1 MRAIDEEAQ
10 ALINDVL
17 RQAGWLAVDGDAE
30 ALKGYAIRQ
39 YLRYT
44 LDKVKPNR
52 DALSRNLIRLIMI
65 RRHRGWLYEQD
76 VPVMHSQQLSGRY
89 EWLEVTPGTHRDL
102 AHHVQLTPNERD
114 VLYLLVA
121 AGMSQDEIVEKLGA
135 SGDWVEVTI
144 AKIKQIYG
152 PFWKQWYARRTS

>member
-17 RQAGWLAVDGDAE
+17 RQAGVLAADGDAE
-30 ALKGYAIRQ
+30 ALKGYAIGQ

-52 DALSRNLIRLIMI
+52 DELSRNLIRLIMI

-76 VPVMHSQQLSGRY
+76 VPVMPGQQRSGRY
-89 EWLEVTPGTHRDL
+89 EWLEVTP
-102 AHHVQLTPNERD
+102 
-114 VLYLLVA
+114 
-121 AGMSQDEIVEKLGA
+121 
-135 SGDWVEVTI
+135 
-144 AKIKQIYG
+144 
-152 PFWKQWYARRTS
+152 

>member
-1 MRAIDEEAQ
+1 MRAIDEAAQ

-17 RQAGWLAVDGDAE
+17 QKAGVLASDGDAE
-30 ALKGYAIRQ
+30 ELKGYAIGQ

-44 LDKVKPNR
+44 LGEEKPNQEALRR
-52 DALSRNLIRLIMI
+52 DLIRLIII
-65 RRHRGWLYEQD
+65 RRHRGWLYEQY
-76 VPVMHSQQLSGRY
+76 VPVMRGQQLAGRY
-89 EWLEVTPGTHRDL
+89 EWLEVTPSKHRDL

-121 AGMSQDEIVEKLGA
+121 AGMSKAEIVEKLGA
-135 SGDWVEVTI
+135 SGDWVAVTI

-152 PFWKQWYARRTS
+152 PVW

>member
-10 ALINDVL
+10 VLINDVL
-17 RQAGWLAVDGDAE
+17 RQAGVLDSDGDAE
-30 ALKGYAIRQ
+30 ELKGYAVGQ
-39 YLRYT
+39 YLRQT
-44 LDKVKPNR
+44 LGSAKPDR
-52 DALSRNLIRLIMI
+52 DELRRNLIRLIVI
-65 RRHRGWLYEQD
+65 RRHRGWLYEQYE
-76 VPVMHSQQLSGRY
+76 PIMRGQQLAGRY
-89 EWLEVTPGTHRDL
+89 EWLEVSPSKHRDL

-121 AGMSQDEIVEKLGA
+121 AGMFQAEIVEKLGD

-152 PFWKQWYARRTS
+152 PVW

>member
-1 MRAIDEEAQ
+1 MRAIDEETQ
-10 ALINDVL
+10 QLINEVL
-17 RQAGWLAVDGDAE
+17 HQAGVLETDDDAKE
-30 ALKGYAIRQ
+30 MKGYAIGQ

-44 LDKVKPNR
+44 LGDTKPDR
-52 DALSRNLIRLIMI
+52 EELRRNLIRLIII
-65 RRHRGWLYEQD
+65 RRHRGWLYEQY
-76 VPVMHSQQLSGRY
+76 VPVMRCQQLAGRY
-89 EWLEVTPGTHRDL
+89 EWLEVTPSKHRDL

-152 PFWKQWYARRTS
+152 PVW

>member
-1 MRAIDEEAQ
+1 MRAIDEETQ
-10 ALINDVL
+10 QLINGVL
-17 RQAGWLAVDGDAE
+17 HQAGVLETDGDSE
-30 ALKGYAIRQ
+30 ELKGYAIGQ
-39 YLRYT
+39 YLQYT
-44 LDKVKPNR
+44 LGDKKPDR
-52 DALSRNLIRLIMI
+52 EELRRNLIRLII
-65 RRHRGWLYEQD
+65 TRRHRGWLYEQY
-76 VPVMHSQQLSGRY
+76 VPVMRGQQLAGRY
-89 EWLEVTPGTHRDL
+89 EWLEVTPSKHRDL

-152 PFWKQWYARRTS
+152 PVW

>member
-1 MRAIDEEAQ
+1 MRAIDEETQ
-10 ALINDVL
+10 ILINDVL
-17 RQAGWLAVDGDAE
+17 RQAGVLDSDGDAE
-30 ALKGYAIRQ
+30 ELKGYAIGQ

-44 LDKVKPNR
+44 LGDAKPDCEELR
-52 DALSRNLIRLIMI
+52 RNLVRLIVT
-65 RRHRGWLYEQD
+65 RRHRGWLYEQY
-76 VPVMHSQQLSGRY
+76 VPVMRGQQRAGRY
-89 EWLEVTPGTHRDL
+89 EWLEVTPSKNRDL

-121 AGMSQDEIVEKLGA
+121 TGMSQAEIVEKLGA

-152 PFWKQWYARRTS
+152 PVW

>member
-1 MRAIDEEAQ
+1 MRAIDEDAQ
-10 ALINDVL
+10 VLINAVL
-17 RQAGWLAVDGDAE
+17 RKAEVLASDGDAE
-30 ALKGYAIRQ
+30 ALKGYAIGQ

-44 LDKVKPNR
+44 LGKEKPNR
-52 DALSRNLIRLIMI
+52 EELTRNLIRLIMI
-65 RRHRGWLYEQD
+65 RRHRGWLYEQY
-76 VPVMHSQQLSGRY
+76 VPVMRGQQLAGRY
-89 EWLEVTPGTHRDL
+89 EWLEVTPSKHRDL

-121 AGMSQDEIVEKLGA
+121 AGTSPAEIVEKLGA

-152 PFWKQWYARRTS
+152 PVW